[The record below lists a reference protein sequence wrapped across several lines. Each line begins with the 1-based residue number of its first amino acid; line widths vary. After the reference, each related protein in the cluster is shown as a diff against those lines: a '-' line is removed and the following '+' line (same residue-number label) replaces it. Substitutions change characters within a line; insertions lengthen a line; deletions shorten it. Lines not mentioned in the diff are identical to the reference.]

1 MPDTCWGPT
10 CEWAHLLS
18 QWLKIHILPV
28 APLITATVASIAGIV
43 AVVSIIVTKQL
54 ARRRAAIDFFL
65 KTEADKSIVEI
76 FQRFDE
82 SLETVNQDID
92 EGKKLNEITKTKEYK
107 DIHTCLNIHELLAIG
122 VSNKVFDERV
132 AYHYWSAAL
141 VSHKKKAEKFVNFS
155 RVEPDDSSAYIGMIK
170 LSEQWGKELAAWAS
184 KQCPVLQ
191 KPMMVPGPV
200 TPTALDPK
208 TQPAI
213 ATPPGSK
220 EAGTTSGQ
228 GREACERP
236 SERGPPKAD

>member
-1 MPDTCWGPT
+1 MPDAFWGSL
-10 CEWAHLLS
+10 CGWVHLLS
-18 QWLKIHILPV
+18 LWLKIHILPV
-28 APLITATVASIAGIV
+28 APLITATIATIAGIV

-92 EGKKLNEITKTKEYK
+92 AGRKLKEIIKSKEYK

-141 VSHKKKAEKFVNFS
+141 VSHRKKAEKLINFS
-155 RVEPDDSSAYIGMIK
+155 REEPDDYSAYIGMIK
-170 LSEQWGKELAAWAS
+170 LSEQWGKELAAWAN
-184 KQCPVLQ
+184 KQRPVPQ

-208 TQPAI
+208 TQPTI
-213 ATPPGSK
+213 AALRSEGS
-220 EAGTTSGQ
+220 GTKP
-228 GREACERP
+228 A
-236 SERGPPKAD
+236 